1 MQGRKRA
8 NLYHIMGWGIVIC
21 LVIAPLTSALAG
33 PLHDAVARYDI
44 GNLEKVL
51 RQGIDIDAKDDH
63 GRTALHIAATK
74 GYPRISSRLT
84 AMGADVDAR
93 DKDSVTPL
101 LLASDAGHLAVVRAL
116 LAGNAELE
124 STDSEGNTP
133 LLLAARKGHA
143 QVAASLVAHGAN
155 VDAKNESA
163 ATPLHL
169 AARYDHKSVA
179 TVLID
184 AGADLEAKNRYGA
197 TPLYVASQSNSRSLE
212 DLLVASGAEVNLHEP
227 NSSSPY
233 VAEVEEWSSE
243 VAEIKLE
250 MAQISL
256 SERKLE
262 DLQERLVGIRGGIT
276 RFANDS
282 RRQAASVQKLLDALG
297 PPPME
302 GQAAEPE
309 SVGERRQLLEEELTF
324 YLDRENQAG
333 LAATQAGTLI
343 RQLSHLRQA
352 RFTETIF
359 ARISTPLIPMIW
371 VRAGMSVVT
380 SFSTGFERIQA
391 TFGSE
396 EMKRA
401 WRPALSTAGIAVFL
415 ALIISSIVRTWL
427 IRGFG
432 QNPAIKSPSYTR
444 RLVAMIVEGVA
455 RTLPWAASSAAL
467 YAMVSQSG
475 ALAGEDDH
483 ILFDIVLALTGFQ
496 LARYLTVAALTAP
509 KWRVATIGDQPARE
523 VRRLIMI
530 LISVATVDLF
540 LNHMGW
546 ISDGGE
552 DLSAAYGLI
561 VGVLFA
567 FLIIRLLSPRLWQA
581 PSRRRKRATTTP
593 DRLWPTL
600 RLVVGSV
607 AIAMPIAA
615 LLGYAAFSRF
625 LAERLLLTGLTCAV
639 FLTLNGLVREFI
651 TRSLSR
657 DSKIG
662 GMVDRTLAMS
672 DESRSLVSFWL
683 SAMVGVTLFAASV
696 LALLP
701 FWGMNWQDLSEFL
714 EGLIFGFQV
723 GDTTVSL
730 INVAAAIALF
740 VTILMLTRFFQ
751 RFLGDQILT
760 RTRLDGGIRHS
771 LRASVGYIG
780 IGIAAAIA
788 ISTLGIDLSNVAII
802 LGGLSVGVGLGL
814 QNVINNFVLGLIL
827 LIERPI
833 KVGDKITFG
842 EHIGF
847 VQRINLRST
856 EIETFDKGDVI
867 IPNSELLSRSVLN
880 WTHKNRLGRI
890 VIPIDVAS
898 GSDPKAVRNA
908 LLGCAK
914 SHRDV
919 ADSPKP
925 QVYFRNFGDTALQ
938 FELWAYLDDNSV
950 IDMVSSDLR
959 FSIDAAFR
967 KAGID
972 GPVPRREVKI
982 ENGRATKRIVRTVE
996 SDAPGLL
1003 KKSPTQPKGRVKRR
1017 ARKA

>member
-8 NLYHIMGWGIVIC
+8 NLHLILGWGIVIC
-21 LVIAPLTSALAG
+21 LVISPLASSLAG
-33 PLHDAVARYDI
+33 PLHDAVAQYDI

-51 RQGIDIDAKDDH
+51 RQGTDIDAKDDH

-74 GYPRISSRLT
+74 GYPRITSRLT

-93 DKDSVTPL
+93 DKDGVTPL
-101 LLASDAGHLAVVRAL
+101 LRASDAGHLAVVRAL

-155 VDAKNESA
+155 VDTKNESA
-163 ATPLHL
+163 VTPLHL

-179 TVLID
+179 AVLID

-197 TPLYVASQSNSRSLE
+197 TPLYIASQSSSRSLA
-212 DLLVASGAEVNLHEP
+212 DLLVASGAEVNVHEP

-250 MAQISL
+250 MAQIL
-256 SERKLE
+256 SERGLE
-262 DLQERLVGIRGGIT
+262 DLQERLVGIRGDIT
-276 RFANDS
+276 RFADDS

-297 PPPME
+297 PPPEE

-324 YLDRENQAG
+324 YLGRADQAG
-333 LAATQAGTLI
+333 LAATQAGMLI
-343 RQLSHLRQA
+343 RQLSHLRQT

-359 ARISTPLIPMIW
+359 ARTSTPLIPMIW
-371 VRAGMSVVT
+371 VRAGMSVAT
-380 SFSTGFERIQA
+380 SFSTGFERVQA

-432 QNPAIKSPSYTR
+432 QIPAIKSPSYAR

-483 ILFDIVLALTGFQ
+483 ILFDVVVALTGFQ

-540 LNHMGW
+540 LNHIGW

-581 PSRRRKRATTTP
+581 PSRRRKRATATP
-593 DRLWPTL
+593 DRFWPTL

-639 FLTLNGLVREFI
+639 FLILNGLVREFI
-651 TRSLSR
+651 ARSLSR
-657 DSKIG
+657 ESKIG

-723 GDTTVSL
+723 GDTTISL
-730 INVAAAIALF
+730 IDVAAAIALF
-740 VTILMLTRFFQ
+740 ITILMLTRFFQ

-760 RTRLDGGIRHS
+760 RTRLDVGIRHS

-780 IGIAAAIA
+780 IGIAAATA

-802 LGGLSVGVGLGL
+802 LGALSVGVGLGL
-814 QNVINNFVLGLIL
+814 QNVVNNFVSGLIL

-842 EHIGF
+842 QHIGF

-950 IDMVSSDLR
+950 IDVVSSDLR

-982 ENGRATKRIVRTVE
+982 ENGRAPKRTARVVR
-996 SDAPGLL
+996 SDAPDPLR
-1003 KKSPTQPKGRVKRR
+1003 KSPAPPPKERVKRR